1 MLEKPIMLQCNKML
15 DLLVLGP
22 YIMRIVA
29 VQHTNFETLLLRG
42 NVMYEDFMKMAQDS
56 FKPAMKLA
64 ENNTALAVKLMQSQ
78 AESAAE
84 LMQNNLAHVQALV
97 ETKDLNEVVEMQ
109 QKYVEAL
116 NEKLV
121 TAARENAAA
130 IEAAV
135 SEAGK
140 IFEGSL
146 ADVQAQAKQTV
157 EKIEKEM
164 NKAGKKAA

>member
-1 MLEKPIMLQCNKML
+1 
-15 DLLVLGP
+15 
-22 YIMRIVA
+22 
-29 VQHTNFETLLLRG
+29 
-42 NVMYEDFMKMAQDS
+42 MYEDFMKLAQDS
-56 FKPAMKLA
+56 LKPAMKLA

-78 AESAAE
+78 AENAAE
-84 LMQNNLAHVQALV
+84 LMQSNLAHVQALV

-146 ADVQAQAKQTV
+146 ADVQAQAKKTV

-164 NKAGKKAA
+164 SKTGKKAA